1 MIRLNRMSWSDGDE
15 GLARF
20 AALTDGYAA
29 AGYKVALQVRYHP
42 PEGHDGDIAGWTAYV
57 RRAVD
62 TLAPRAAVVE
72 LSITNEGNLPG
83 SANTSDGSYKNVP
96 DAVVQGIL
104 AARDEADRRG
114 RPDLALGFTY
124 AYRSTPQGDAKF
136 FSDLGARGSSAFRA
150 AVDHVGLQVYPG
162 LFFPPATTDARG
174 DVIDAATLLRTCLM
188 PKAALGDRT
197 AIWVTENGYA
207 TRGGTGEDRQAADL
221 AATVDALA
229 ARSGTLGVDD
239 YVYFNL
245 RDNRSTGTD
254 LFDAVGLLFDD
265 GREKR
270 AFGA

>member
-1 MIRLNRMSWSDGDE
+1 M
-15 GLARF
+15 
-20 AALTDGYAA
+20 
-29 AGYKVALQVRYHP
+29 
-42 PEGHDGDIAGWTAYV
+42 
-57 RRAVD
+57 
-62 TLAPRAAVVE
+62 VE

-83 SANTSDGSYKNVP
+83 SANTSDGSYKDVP

-136 FSDLGARGSSAFRA
+136 FSDLGAKGSPAFRA

-162 LFFPPATTDARG
+162 LFFPPATTDAPG

-188 PKAALGDRT
+188 PKAGLGDAT
-197 AIWVTENGYA
+197 SIWVTENGYA

-221 AATVDALA
+221 TGTVDALA
-229 ARSGTLGVDD
+229 AQSGTLGVDD

-265 GREKR
+265 GREKQS
-270 AFGA
+270 FGAYRSAIARHGAAAAATARSRRWRCRCARGASRAGAA